1 MATGIPKIS
10 DCGLWVTFSQLNV
23 LLDTQASALGSKWVM
38 VR

>member
-10 DCGLWVTFSQLNV
+10 DWGLWVTFSQLKV
-23 LLDTQASALGSKWVM
+23 ALETQARALGSKWVM